1 MNKTILIV
9 DDNFRAF
16 KSLTLNFKAQGYDTR
31 YASCGEEAL
40 AALKRESFCVVLLD
54 LMLGDEDGRDV
65 LERIRALPDGPPV
78 IMITGYAGID
88 SAVDSIKRG
97 AYNYL
102 QKPVDF
108 DRLLD
113 MIETV
118 MAGETG
124 GPRLQAFE
132 TELYKTR
139 SPEMKRVME
148 KAGKLAATDFP
159 VLILGENG
167 TGKELMAEYIHQHS
181 VRKDSGLH
189 KINCAAFQESI
200 LDNELFGHNK
210 GAYTGA
216 DDDFKGIF
224 ELADGQTLFM
234 DEIGDMSLAIQAK
247 ILRTL
252 QNSEIRR
259 IGGNKVITVDVRFI
273 AATNKDIEGMI
284 ADKEFRQDLY
294 YRLNTAV
301 VRIPPLRERLD
312 DIDYLA
318 EIFLKDQPGGA
329 DRSLSEE
336 VIEIFCNY
344 SWPGNVREL
353 KNTIQ
358 YAAALSDRRIILPED
373 LPGSLAAR
381 AAGDKA
387 FEGNVRERA
396 EKDVILRTLKKH
408 GYNKSRAAA
417 ELNMSRKTLYIKIE
431 KYGIDC
437 G

>member
-31 YASCGEEAL
+31 YASCGAEAL
-40 AALKRESFCVVLLD
+40 EALSREAFCVILLD

-65 LERIRALPDGPPV
+65 LDKIKVLPAAPPV

-97 AYNYL
+97 AYNYM

-108 DRLLD
+108 DKLLD

-118 MAGETG
+118 MSRDSGEA
-124 GPRLQAFE
+124 RLQAFE
-132 TELYKTR
+132 NELYKTR
-139 SPEMKRVME
+139 SSKMKQVME
-148 KAGKLAATDFP
+148 KARKLAATEFP
-159 VLILGENG
+159 ILILGENG
-167 TGKELMAEYIHQHS
+167 TGKELMAEYIHRNS
-181 VRKDSGLH
+181 NRAGKGLH

-224 ELADGQTLFM
+224 ELADDETLFM

-259 IGGNKVITVDVRFI
+259 IGGNRVITVDVRFI
-273 AATNKDIEGMI
+273 AATNKDIEAMI
-284 ADKEFRQDLY
+284 KAKEFRQDLY

-301 VRIPPLRERLD
+301 IHIPPLRERVD
-312 DIDYLA
+312 DISYLA
-318 EIFLKDQPGGA
+318 SIFLRDQPGGGE
-329 DRSLSEE
+329 RRFSPE
-336 VIEIFCNY
+336 VLDIFANY
-344 SWPGNVREL
+344 DWPGNVREL
-353 KNTIQ
+353 KNTVQ
-358 YAAALSDRRIILPED
+358 YAAALSDREVIQPED
-373 LPGSLAAR
+373 LPGSLR
-381 AAGDKA
+381 VHPEEDD
-387 FEGNVRERA
+387 FRGNPREKA
-396 EKDVILRTLKKH
+396 EKDVILQALTRH
-408 GYNKSRAAA
+408 GFNKSRAAA

-431 KYGIDC
+431 KYGLKSE
-437 G
+437 